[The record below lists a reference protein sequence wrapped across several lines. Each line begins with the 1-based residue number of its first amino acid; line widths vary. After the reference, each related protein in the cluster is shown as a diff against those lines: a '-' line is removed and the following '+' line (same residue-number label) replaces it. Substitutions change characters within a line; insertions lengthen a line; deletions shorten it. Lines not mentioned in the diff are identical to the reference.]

1 MATHRM
7 PLSARSAAPAR
18 RAALVLVV
26 AVGIVLSPLHARASD
41 AGDGSPLTPAPA
53 AVPTKAS

>member
-26 AVGIVLSPLHARASD
+26 AVGIVLSPFHARASD
-41 AGDGSPLTPAPA
+41 AGSSLGTAGPSAL
-53 AVPTKAS
+53 PTRAE

>member
-7 PLSARSAAPAR
+7 PASARSAAPAR

-26 AVGIVLSPLHARASD
+26 AAGIVLSPLHAKASD
-41 AGDGSPLTPAPA
+41 AGSTLGTAGPSAF
-53 AVPTKAS
+53 PTRAE